1 MSKPPDRPLQ
11 RTRLDAAD
19 LAAAWEEHAAAFIAW
34 ARKPGHDSYWLFHRD
49 QFLELVPP
57 PGRRTLD
64 LGCGEGRLSRDL
76 KALGHDLVAVD
87 LSRTMLAA
95 AKEADSDLETH
106 LADAADL
113 PFDNA
118 SFDLVVAFMSLQDMN
133 DMEGAIGQ
141 AARVLEPGGS
151 LCLAVVHPFN
161 SAGRFAGDDA
171 SSPFVVEGS
180 YLKRFRYAD
189 NFVRDGLE
197 ITVVSEHRP
206 IQAYVRALSDAG
218 LMVER
223 LRETDVPDS
232 GIVRPRS
239 RRWQR
244 IPQFLHMRAETAMS
258 CRLRARLFVV
268 RV

>member
-1 MSKPPDRPLQ
+1 MSQPPDRPLE
-11 RTRLDAAD
+11 RTRLESAD
-19 LAAAWEEHAAAFIAW
+19 LGVAWEEHAADFIAW
-34 ARKPGHDSYWLFHRD
+34 ARKPGHDSYWQYHRD
-49 QFLELVPP
+49 QFLELLPP

-76 KALGHDLVAVD
+76 KGVGHDLVAVD
-87 LSRTMLAA
+87 LSPTMLAA
-95 AKEADSDLETH
+95 ATEADADLETH

-113 PFDNA
+113 PFDDA
-118 SFDLVVAFMSLQDMN
+118 SFDLVVAFMSLQDVN

-141 AARVLEPGGS
+141 AARVLELGGRF
-151 LCLAVVHPFN
+151 CLAVVHPFN

-180 YLKRFRYAD
+180 YLARFRYAD
-189 NFVRDGLE
+189 NFMRDGLE
-197 ITVVSEHRP
+197 VTFVSEHRP
-206 IQAYVRALSDAG
+206 IQAYVNALSEAG
-218 LMVER
+218 LVVER

-244 IPQFLHMRAETAMS
+244 IPLFLHMRALKP
-258 CRLRARLFVV
+258 R
-268 RV
+268 